1 MGMPGVTKTSQLST
15 VASAVLAGEPEVFAD
30 LAPVGDPLSFS
41 ISACFLYLVT
51 RIDAAGL
58 R

>member
-1 MGMPGVTKTSQLST
+1 MGIPGVTKTSQLRT
-15 VASAVLAGEPEVFAD
+15 GASAVLAGDPEVFAD

-41 ISACFLYLVT
+41 ISACFLYFVT